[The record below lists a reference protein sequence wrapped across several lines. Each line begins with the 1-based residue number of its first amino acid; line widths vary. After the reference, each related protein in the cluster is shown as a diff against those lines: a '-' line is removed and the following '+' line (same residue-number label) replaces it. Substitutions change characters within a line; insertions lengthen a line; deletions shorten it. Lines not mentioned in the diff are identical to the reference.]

1 MAVSR
6 PPMQKCHFQYPLPV
20 QKMAFIPLH
29 DFKSNRPK
37 GVFTNKAQGLLNPS
51 FCRDKF
57 WYTHPL
63 TRVTKIGAPPPPYS
77 SDKKRCTPPYIKV

>member
-57 WYTHPL
+57 WYTHP
-63 TRVTKIGAPPPPYS
+63 PNS
-77 SDKKRCTPPYIKV
+77 SDKDRSTTTPLLE

>member
-51 FCRDKF
+51 FCREKF
-57 WYTHPL
+57 WYTHPPL
-63 TRVTKIGAPPPPYS
+63 TRVTNIGAPPPPYS
-77 SDKKRCTPPYIKV
+77 SDKNGAPQ